1 LRLHSAAGLLLLR
14 LLESLVRSIEQKS
27 AGSHPNIQSK
37 ESPSPFGCSLRL
49 AFWPSI
55 RRRSFEPTPPFLRR
69 FVLAFNFFSLSRC
82 VVEPPSS
89 MADVS
94 DRDISEIR
102 VQGWCLQSRI
112 GPALRR
118 QHLMRAPWKPPF
130 PQAQGQAGGQPVRSA
145 QGLPPTVTPEIGP

>member
-1 LRLHSAAGLLLLR
+1 VRLHSAAGLLLLL

-69 FVLAFNFFSLSRC
+69 FVLAFNFFFLFPGVSLNLRRAWQTFQIGIFQRFAYKDGACSLASVARC
-82 VVEPPSS
+82 VGSISCVPRGNLPFLRLRVRQ
-89 MADVS
+89 AVS
-94 DRDISEIR
+94 RS
-102 VQGWCLQSRI
+102 GAHKAC
-112 GPALRR
+112 LRR
-118 QHLMRAPWKPPF
+118 
-130 PQAQGQAGGQPVRSA
+130 
-145 QGLPPTVTPEIGP
+145 